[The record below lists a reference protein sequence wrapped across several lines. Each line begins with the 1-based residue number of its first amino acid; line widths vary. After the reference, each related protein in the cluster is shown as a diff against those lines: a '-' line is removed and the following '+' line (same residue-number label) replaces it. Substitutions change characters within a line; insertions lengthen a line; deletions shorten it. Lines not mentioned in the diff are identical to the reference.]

1 MIRLI
6 GTSANLDKDYSSR
19 KDQYLNGLISLLK
32 YYRINPYIIETVK
45 KTDYLNESFIGHS
58 TYSTNKGIN
67 ELLNLKT
74 FLSNQDFNDEDDV
87 IKVTL
92 RYEVISSYFL
102 DMVKNDDYE
111 VYCKNSS
118 DIYGA
123 NDPNIHSFLISMK
136 YRCWKE
142 FLNNIDTLVDKDY
155 PIEIMFANFV
165 KKCRTKYLDKLDILA
180 NPANHRKI
188 YQV

>member
-1 MIRLI
+1 MIRLV
-6 GTSANLDKDYSSR
+6 GTSANLDKDYESR
-19 KDQYLNGLISLLK
+19 KEQYLNGLISLIRH
-32 YYRINPYIIETVK
+32 YGINPYIVETVK
-45 KTDYLNESFIGHS
+45 KTDYLNESYTGHS
-58 TYSTNKGIN
+58 NYSSNKGIN

-74 FLSNQDFNDEDDV
+74 FFSNQKFDDEDDV

-92 RYEVISSYFL
+92 RYEVSSSYFL
-102 DMVKNDDYE
+102 DMVKTNTYDI
-111 VYCKNSS
+111 YCKHSS

-136 YRCWKE
+136 YRCWKL
-142 FLNNIDTLVDKDY
+142 FLDCIDTTVDKDY
-155 PIEIMFANFV
+155 PIEIMLANFA
-165 KKCRTKYLDKLDILA
+165 KNCHTKYLDKLDIMA